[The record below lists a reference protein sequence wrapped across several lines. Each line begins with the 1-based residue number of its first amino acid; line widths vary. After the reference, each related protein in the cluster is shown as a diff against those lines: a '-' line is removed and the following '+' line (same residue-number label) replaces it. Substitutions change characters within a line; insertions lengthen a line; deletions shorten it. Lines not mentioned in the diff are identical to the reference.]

1 MPFVDLTGFV
11 PVKTFQATEL
21 VVGDLMSKD
30 RPCHQAGGPSHE
42 DRVNVPAQVQ
52 PSVGNFSWC
61 PDFCYCPYQR
71 ILFK

>member
-42 DRVNVPAQVQ
+42 DRVNVPRPGPTQCGQLLMV
-52 PSVGNFSWC
+52 PRLLLLSVPKNF
-61 PDFCYCPYQR
+61 
-71 ILFK
+71 I